1 MVLDLRLSFKGLLVR
16 VVPFLL
22 YMSKLYLFTPFCSYE
37 CFFVSTKKNEPF
49 ITVCFFELFP

>member
-37 CFFVSTKKNEPF
+37 CFFCFHEEKRT
-49 ITVCFFELFP
+49 IHYGLFFELFP

>member
-22 YMSKLYLFTPFCSYE
+22 YMSILYLFTPFSPYE
-37 CFFVSTKKNEPF
+37 CFCFHEEKRT
-49 ITVCFFELFP
+49 IHYWLFFELFP